1 MTKMRDSMPAILIG
15 LVVVFL
21 ITIVFEWGMDYAG
34 IRSKHNDTIGVIDGK
49 KISYTEFSELVKKQS
64 EQQKAQ
70 SKQET
75 DDNTLRTIREQ
86 VWNSLVTQTIV
97 EQESERAGL
106 KVTDQEIIDWVRGE
120 NPPEFL
126 AQQFRDS
133 TGRFNRTAYENAL
146 NDPRNKDIWVQV
158 EEALKQ
164 QRLAEKMQSL
174 VLSTVRAT
182 PGEVEQRFMD
192 QNLKINADY
201 AFFDPTVFVRDADV
215 TVSDDDMKKF
225 YNEHQA
231 EFKNPALRKLKYIFF
246 SDQPSAKDSED
257 VMNEINSVLQQAKT
271 GADFADLQ
279 KKYSEGQ
286 IEPAAFKHGEVTP
299 AKEKAVFSAKVG
311 DIIGPVKDND
321 GFHLMKIVEEKNAA
335 DAFVKAKHILLSGAK
350 EKEAES
356 MKLAKDLIARAK
368 KGEDFSALA
377 RQYSTEPGA
386 AASGG
391 DLGWFGKGRMVKE
404 FEDAALKGKTGDIIG
419 PVKTQFGIH
428 VIKIEGRDTREL
440 KVADILMSIKTSGQ
454 TRDAAFQRAQD
465 FAYVAKDGKFEKD
478 AESFS
483 LPVQETP
490 EFQKGPMVPGL
501 GYFEAINKFAFKK
514 DLGDISEVYQV
525 NGGYVVAK
533 IEEVKKEGVRPFDEV
548 KQGLQSRVLYKKK
561 IAKLKE
567 LALQK
572 RGSIGDNGDLRTL
585 AAADPR
591 IKVDTT
597 GAFTY
602 GGAVPGIGRDF
613 AFNGAAKTS
622 DIGKVSQPIE
632 GARGVY
638 LLKVTARPA
647 IDNAALS
654 LQRAVLSAQMLQ
666 EKKQRA
672 LSVWLDK
679 MKETAK
685 IEDNRDIFFR

>member
-49 KISYTEFSELVKKQS
+49 KISYNEFSELVKKQT

-86 VWNSLVTQTIV
+86 VWTALVTQTIV
-97 EQESERAGL
+97 EQESERSGL
-106 KVTDQEIIDWVRGE
+106 KVTDQEIVDWVRGE

-133 TGRFNRTAYENAL
+133 TGRFNRAAYESAL

-158 EEALKQ
+158 ESALKQ
-164 QRLAEKMQSL
+164 QRLAEKMQSI

-182 PGEVEQRFMD
+182 PGDVEQRFMD
-192 QNLKINADY
+192 QNLKINAEY
-201 AFFDPTVFVRDADV
+201 AFFDPSVLVPDAAV
-215 TVSDDDMKKF
+215 TASDDDMKKF
-225 YNEHQA
+225 YNEHQV
-231 EFKNPALRKLKYIFF
+231 EFKNPALRKMKYIFF
-246 SDQPSAKDSED
+246 NDQPSAKDSED
-257 VMNEINSVLQQAKT
+257 VINEMNSVLQQAKT

-279 KKYSEGQ
+279 KKYSEGKT
-286 IEPAAFKHGEVTP
+286 EPIVVKHGEASP
-299 AKEKAVFSAKVG
+299 AKEKAVFSAKAG
-311 DIIGPVKDND
+311 DIIGPVND
-321 GFHLMKIVEEKNAA
+321 ADGIHLMKIVEEKTGT
-335 DAFVKAKHILLSGAK
+335 DTFVKAKHILLSGAK
-350 EKEAES
+350 DKEAES

-377 RQYSTEPGA
+377 RQFSTEPGA
-386 AASGG
+386 ASSGG

-404 FEDAALKGKTGDIIG
+404 FEEAALKGKTGDIIG

-440 KVADILMSIKTSGQ
+440 KVADILMSIKTSGS

-478 AESFS
+478 AESFG

-490 EFQKGPMVPGL
+490 EFQKGAMVPGL
-501 GYFEAINKFAFKK
+501 GYFESLNKFAFKK
-514 DLGDISEVYQV
+514 DLDDVSEVYQV

-533 IEEVKKEGVRPFDEV
+533 ISDVKKEGVRPFDEV
-548 KQGLQSRVLYKKK
+548 KQGLQSRVVFKMKL
-561 IAKLKE
+561 AKLKE
-567 LALQK
+567 LAAQK
-572 RGSIGDNGDLRTL
+572 RSSIGDNGDLRTL
-585 AAADPR
+585 AAGDPR

-597 GAFTY
+597 GTFTY
-602 GGAVPGIGRDF
+602 GGAIAGIGRDY
-613 AFNGAAKTS
+613 AFSGMAKS
-622 DIGKVSQPIE
+622 LEPGKVSQPVE
-632 GARGVY
+632 GSRGVY

-647 IDNAALS
+647 VDNAALTA
-654 LQRAVLSAQMLQ
+654 QRTVLSAQMLQ

-672 LSVWLDK
+672 LSAWLDK
-679 MKETAK
+679 MKESAK